1 MSVTIAATEGRP
13 MFSGDNAKHYQ
24 FLVYDP
30 PAAGLPWLSV
40 CIGPDGTV
48 RGVETFDTLADA
60 QARTAEC
67 AELFVRMVQTGEG
80 PHLPRVTSL
89 H

>member
-1 MSVTIAATEGRP
+1 
-13 MFSGDNAKHYQ
+13 MFSHDQQVRYT

-40 CIGPDGTV
+40 CIDPDGTV
-48 RGVETFDTLADA
+48 RGAETFDTLADA

-67 AELFVRMVQTGEG
+67 AELFVRMSQPGAE
-80 PHLPRVTSL
+80 PHFQRTTRL